1 MKNGDVRLVV
11 GLSVTAIICLCWCF
25 TALGEIDGSKSLWS
39 QRLGLE
45 DVFSETEAVSWE
57 TRVGGRKLNSLA
69 NCTPRAINQFPQGLF
84 TQKQRAGGAVILHI
98 LVATYMFAAFAYICE
113 DYFVPSLE
121 ILCDAFHIQPDVA
134 GATLMAAGS
143 SAPELATAV
152 IAVFI
157 AQDDIGLGAVVGS
170 AVYNVMFVIS
180 VCALG
185 AGMVVKLHW
194 WPLVRDCTFYGLSV
208 GALAFSILDEKVYW
222 YEALG
227 LVLLYV
233 GYIVL
238 MYFNTKLE
246 EWIVPKFKHCCKPY
260 TKSIKYEPETVVL
273 YEKLKTSEVDNGTIS
288 KMENGRDNW
297 DEQIDNKSDEDEASD
312 LDIMYKEIGP
322 KSNEEPESVFK
333 MPAGVGRRSLFVVS
347 LPIKVL
353 LYLTVPDCRRPRWRK
368 YVILTFSLS
377 LVWLSVFSYIMV
389 WMITV
394 IGYTLY
400 IPETIM
406 ALTFVA
412 FGVSL
417 PDVISSY
424 IVVREGLGDMAVS
437 NAVGSNVF
445 DILICL
451 GIPWL
456 MKCGVGGFS
465 KPVQVY
471 SEGLLYSTLTL
482 LLTVVFL
489 LVATHING
497 WKLTKRY
504 GIVLMIVYIIFN
516 VLASLYELN
525 VFGYVHPKECPRK
538 D

>member
-1 MKNGDVRLVV
+1 MRKGDVRLAVGITVV
-11 GLSVTAIICLCWCF
+11 GITSLILSFASL
-25 TALGEIDGSKSLWS
+25 AEKDQSESLWS
-39 QRLGLE
+39 PGDAFLE
-45 DVFSETEAVSWE
+45 AGPWE
-57 TRVGGRKLNSLA
+57 TKVGARKLNSLV
-69 NCTPRAINQFPQGLF
+69 NCTPRAIKQFPRDLF
-84 TQKQRAGGAVILHI
+84 TQKQRADGAVLFHI
-98 LVATYMFAAFAYICE
+98 LVSAYMFAAFAYICE

-121 ILCDAFHIQPDVA
+121 IMSDAFHIQPDVA

-157 AQDDIGLGAVVGS
+157 AEDDIGLGAVVGS

-185 AGMVVKLHW
+185 AGMVVNLHW
-194 WPLVRDCTFYGLSV
+194 WPLFRDCAFYALSV
-208 GALAFSILDEKVYW
+208 GALAVVILDENVYW

-227 LVLLYV
+227 LLLLYL

-238 MYFNTKLE
+238 MYFNSNLE
-246 EWIVPKFKHCCKPY
+246 QWIVPKFKHCCKPHHRPN
-260 TKSIKYEPETVVL
+260 KHDPETVVL
-273 YEKLKTSEVDNGTIS
+273 YEKLRTSGDLNGKVS
-288 KMENGRDNW
+288 KMENGGDKF
-297 DEQIDNKSDEDEASD
+297 DGVQISSPDSDYNSDDDSTENEA
-312 LDIMYKEIGP
+312 MYKEIGP
-322 KSNEEPESVFK
+322 PSTEEPHSVFE
-333 MPAGVGRRSLFVVS
+333 MPSSAVGRCVFVVS
-347 LPIKVL
+347 IPIKVL
-353 LYLTVPDCRRPRWRK
+353 LYLTVPDCRRARWRK
-368 YVILTFSLS
+368 WVIVTFILS
-377 LVWLSVFSYIMV
+377 LVWLSLFSYLMV
-389 WMITV
+389 WMITI
-394 IGYTLY
+394 IGYTLH
-400 IPETIM
+400 IPDTIM

-417 PDVISSY
+417 PDVISSL

-451 GIPWL
+451 GLPWL
-456 MKCGVGGFS
+456 LKCGLGGF
-465 KPVQVY
+465 KVPVQVY

-489 LVATHING
+489 LASTHVNG
-497 WKLTKRY
+497 WRLTKRY
-504 GIVLMIVYIIFN
+504 GIALMIVYVIFN

-525 VFGYVHPKECPRK
+525 VFGYVHPNECPRS